1 MFTYNKTNIPD
12 NVNLDNKI
20 LNKIFKEIN
29 NLVKKEQK
37 WIINIVF
44 TDNEYIKDLNK
55 KFRNKDKATDVLSFH
70 YYEDFSDLK
79 EEDLAWEIIISHEI
93 IYDQAKENNLT
104 VEQESY
110 VLIIHSILHILW
122 YDHEKES
129 EYLVMKKL
137 EDKVWGKIK
146 D

>member
-12 NVNLDNKI
+12 NIILDTNT
-20 LNKIFKEIN
+20 LNTIFKEIN
-29 NLVKKEQK
+29 ISVKKEQK

-44 TDNEYIKDLNK
+44 VDSEYIKKLNK
-55 KFRNKDKATDVLSFH
+55 DFRNKNKTTDVLSFN
-70 YYEDFSDLK
+70 YYEDFNNLK
-79 EEDLAWEIIISHEI
+79 EEDLAWEIIINHEI
-93 IYDQAKENNLT
+93 IYSQAKENNLT
-104 VEQESY
+104 TEQESY

-122 YDHEKES
+122 YDHEEES

-137 EDKVWGKIK
+137 EDKVYSIIK